1 VRVTPAAVSGSAASP
16 TLPAVTRLLRR
27 TAMGAVLGKEPLEH
41 KRDAVA
47 QHRVV
52 MPRKPQHHDLKRSR
66 HDELT
71 DTQQKDAQVSSL
83 LAESVQRA
91 LGPTWSWRGR
101 GGCAVARRAR
111 LQVDGGDRT
120 ASCCPRT
127 VSHMLQVVQ
136 RMLVAAAAAQLLWHF
151 AIGPWWDKRRRR
163 GNDNYPT
170 A

>member
-1 VRVTPAAVSGSAASP
+1 
-16 TLPAVTRLLRR
+16 
-27 TAMGAVLGKEPLEH
+27 MGAVLGKEPLEH

-47 QHRVV
+47 QHRVM

-71 DTQQKDAQVSSL
+71 DTQQKDAQVSI
-83 LAESVQRA
+83 A
-91 LGPTWSWRGR
+91 LGTAVL
-101 GGCAVARRAR
+101 GGFVPRMVMAGAWAAFAVARHA
-111 LQVDGGDRT
+111 LQQVDGGDRT
-120 ASCCPRT
+120 PLCCPRT
-127 VSHMLQVVQ
+127 VTHMLQVVQ

-163 GNDNYPT
+163 GDST